1 MRDNTLI
8 GPWVRRFL
16 LEHLVTD
23 RNLSR
28 NTQASYRDTL
38 VLLLPFVSRAQ
49 EKSIDR
55 LAVEDLSPTVVRA
68 FLQYLEMERT
78 CSGTTR
84 NLRLATIHSL
94 AKFIAMHSPEHVAW
108 CQGIRAVPFKKT
120 AKSTLSYLDKPE
132 IDALLEAPDL
142 HTPQGRRDYALL
154 LFLYN
159 SGARVDE
166 AAHLTL
172 SDITW
177 GNSPAVRL
185 VGKGNKARWC
195 PIWQRTAD
203 VLKALVAGR
212 TSHDFVFLNRLD
224 RPLTRFGIYGLVR
237 RAVAR
242 ARQALPSLAAKRISP
257 HCLRHYLPFLTMSC
271 DASASAEAPR
281 ICWTR
286 RAEARSITRHSFPG
300 VQTVEAIRPL
310 AAREAM
316 SWLSTAE
323 APRPDRRCRAR
334 YRKYLA
340 E

>member
-38 VLLLPFVSRAQ
+38 VLLLPFVSKAQ

-257 HCLRHYLPFLTMSC
+257 HCLRHSCAVHLLRSGVDINTIRAWLGHVSLDTTHIYAEVDLEMKAKALAHCDLPNEVKTKSWHTDPGIIGFLK
-271 DASASAEAPR
+271 A
-281 ICWTR
+281 
-286 RAEARSITRHSFPG
+286 
-300 VQTVEAIRPL
+300 L
-310 AAREAM
+310 
-316 SWLSTAE
+316 
-323 APRPDRRCRAR
+323 
-334 YRKYLA
+334 
-340 E
+340 